1 MSDSTT
7 HERHYDVVVIG
18 GGPGGYVA
26 AIRASQLGLRSAIVE
41 REALGGI
48 CTNWGCIPSKAL
60 LRSAEVLH
68 LIQRANEFG
77 ISVGEVQADYAA
89 ALERCARV
97 VATQQRGLSF
107 LMRKNKIDVVSGTAR
122 LLTANRVRV
131 SGGPEGEQELLA
143 RKVIIATGSRLRA
156 LPGVELD
163 GRRIISSREVWG
175 IPERPESLLI
185 IGAGPIGV
193 EFATVYAA
201 FGCAVTIVEFLPRL
215 LPLEDEEMSAEL
227 ARQFTRRGIRL
238 LTSTKVE
245 RAAVEG
251 GRVTV
256 ALAPAPGGAG
266 QPQTLQVDRVLV
278 SVGFLPNSAD
288 LGLEEL
294 GVTLSRGFIEVD
306 GQLCTN
312 VPGIYAIGDVTGKL
326 PLAHTAMFQGELCAE
341 VIAGHRPVQPDYL
354 AIPRCT
360 YSQPQ
365 VAAVGLTEAQARE
378 RGRPI
383 AVGRFPFR
391 PNGKAQAMGERDGQV
406 KIVAD
411 ERTGEVLGVHMVGPE
426 VTELIAEF
434 ALARTLEAT
443 ANELVYSVHPH
454 PTLSE
459 VIGEAARDVLG
470 EPLHL

>member
-1 MSDSTT
+1 MHASAA
-7 HERHYDVVVIG
+7 ERGYDVVVIG

-41 REALGGI
+41 RGPLGGI

-68 LIQRANEFG
+68 LIRRAREFG
-77 ISVGEVQADYAA
+77 ISVGEVRADYGA
-89 ALERCARV
+89 ALARCGKV
-97 VATQQRGLSF
+97 VATQLRGLNF
-107 LMRKNKIDVVSGTAR
+107 LMRKNKIDVVPGTAR
-122 LLTANRVRV
+122 LLAPDRVLV
-131 SGGPEGEQELLA
+131 SGGPEGEQELRA
-143 RKVIIATGSRLRA
+143 RNVVIATGSRLRP
-156 LPGVELD
+156 LPEVAFD
-163 GRRIISSREVWG
+163 GEHIISSREVWDL
-175 IPERPESLLI
+175 PRRPASVLI

-193 EFATVYAA
+193 EFATVYEA
-201 FGCAVTIVEFLPRL
+201 FGSAVTIVELMPRL
-215 LPLEDEEMSAEL
+215 LPLEDEEISAEL
-227 ARQFTRRGIRL
+227 ARQFARRGISL
-238 LTSTKVE
+238 LTSTRV
-245 RAAVEG
+245 AGATVEG
-251 GRVTV
+251 GAVTV
-256 ALAPAPGGAG
+256 SLSPAPGGAG
-266 QPQTLQVDRVLV
+266 EPRTLQADQVLV
-278 SVGFLPNSAD
+278 CVGFLPNSAG

-294 GVTLSRGFIEVD
+294 GVELRQGFIEVD
-306 GQLCTN
+306 GQLRTN
-312 VPGIYAIGDVTGKL
+312 VPGLYAIGDVTGKL

-341 VIAGHRPVQPDYL
+341 VIAGHRPATPDYL

-378 RGRPI
+378 LGRPVS
-383 AVGRFPFR
+383 VGRFPFR
-391 PNGKAQAMGERDGQV
+391 PNGKAQAMGEHDGQV

-434 ALARTLEAT
+434 TLARTLEAT
-443 ANELVYSVHPH
+443 VNELVYSVHPH

>member
-1 MSDSTT
+1 MNVSAG
-7 HERHYDVVVIG
+7 ERSYDVVVIG

-68 LIQRANEFG
+68 LIHRAQEFG
-77 ISVGEVQADYAA
+77 ITVGEVRADYGA
-89 ALERCARV
+89 ALERCGKV
-97 VATQQRGLSF
+97 VATQLRGLNV

-122 LLTANRVRV
+122 LLAPDRVLV
-131 SGGPEGEQELLA
+131 SGGSEGEQELRA
-143 RKVIIATGSRLRA
+143 KHVVIATGSRLRP
-156 LPGVELD
+156 LPEVEFD
-163 GRRIISSREVWG
+163 GQYVISSREIWSL
-175 IPERPESLLI
+175 PQRPESMVI

-193 EFATVYAA
+193 EFATAYEA
-201 FGCAVTIVEFLPRL
+201 FGSAVTIVELMPRL

-227 ARQFTRRGIRL
+227 GRQFSRRGITL
-238 LTSTKVE
+238 LTSTSVDG
-245 RAAVEG
+245 ATVEG

-256 ALAPAPGGAG
+256 RLSPAPGGTG
-266 QPQTLQVDRVLV
+266 EPRTLQVDRVLV
-278 SVGFLPNSAD
+278 CIGFLPNSDD

-294 GVTLSRGFIEVD
+294 GVALRQGFIEVD
-306 GQLCTN
+306 GQLRTN
-312 VPGIYAIGDVTGKL
+312 VPGLYAIGDVTGKL

-341 VIAGHRPVQPDYL
+341 VIAGHRPVTPDYL

-365 VAAVGLTEAQARE
+365 VAAVGLTEAQARKL
-378 RGRPI
+378 GRPI
-383 AVGRFPFR
+383 SVGRFPFR
-391 PNGKAQAMGERDGQV
+391 PNGKAQALGERDGQV
-406 KIVAD
+406 KVVAD

-426 VTELIAEF
+426 VTELIAELT
-434 ALARTLEAT
+434 LARTLEAT
-443 ANELVYSVHPH
+443 VNELVYAVHPH